1 MPTPSTIWTPDAVRA
16 AEERLRADRSNAN
29 ELLDLLGLCESA
41 ADRTRLAAV
50 QSCRAVFAE
59 WAANRTLVF
68 GLAAPD
74 EGEQG
79 VEAPLQVFRRWV
91 LEQYRRFVV
100 LLRRL
105 VQRNDTPA
113 GLRTPALDS
122 MLQMAALEARFSKPA
137 ADDDDDAGGG
147 AAARSHAFEAPA
159 GAFAQMVGGLA
170 ACARAP
176 TELLERLREPHLE
189 QLDVSFF
196 LLRAI
201 QRLARP
207 RQQAAAAQAA
217 AAAGTARRG
226 ARPERLLDL
235 LLLVV
240 PPKRDSKPDEAAL
253 LARPAGKPAG
263 WGAAAAHLLSAK
275 KHRFEFGR
283 AWRALLSLPALSDAV
298 FHRAM
303 EALPDACLAHVSRP
317 LQFCDLLSDGY
328 ARGGVDALLALRG
341 LFVLM
346 VRHNLEYPLF
356 YARLYNLLTPEALG
370 GAHRAQF
377 ALELQKFLGS
387 SGLPVTMIAAFAKRL
402 CRIALVGTAPA
413 AALAVALTFN
423 VLHRHPTARVI
434 AHRPRAGEPGAPSP
448 AAADAAT
455 DAAANGGVGGGDGEA
470 ATLDREPGAAP
481 LETFDADADDPEKSG
496 AISSCLWEVDSLRAH
511 HCPTVASLAALF
523 AQPFTRETQPVPLEP
538 LLAMSYRSLARLE
551 TRRKLRSV
559 PLVPTQ
565 PAALFGGG
573 GADGAGLASWR

>member
-1 MPTPSTIWTPDAVRA
+1 MPKSATTWTSDAVRQ
-16 AEERLRADRSNAN
+16 AEERLRADRSNVN
-29 ELLDLLGLCESA
+29 ELIDLLGLCESA

-68 GLAAPD
+68 VLAAPE

-79 VEAPLQVFRRWV
+79 EAPLQVFRRWV

-113 GLRTPALDS
+113 GLRTPALDT
-122 MLQMAALEARFSKPA
+122 MLQMAALEARYSKPV
-137 ADDDDDAGGG
+137 ADDDADAAG

-170 ACARAP
+170 ACSRAP

-240 PPKRDSKPDEAAL
+240 PPKSDSKPDEAAL

-263 WGAAAAHLLSAK
+263 WGAAAAQLLSSK

-283 AWRALLSLPALSDAV
+283 AWRALLSLPALPDAV

-303 EALPDACLAHVSRP
+303 EQLPDACLAHVSRP

-328 ARGGVDALLALRG
+328 ARGGVDALLSLRG

-346 VRHNLEYPLF
+346 VKHNLEYPQF
-356 YARLYNLLTPEALG
+356 YARLYGLLTPDALG
-370 GAHRAQF
+370 GPHRAQF
-377 ALELQKFLGS
+377 ALELQRFLGS

-402 CRIALVGTAPA
+402 CRIALVGTTPA

-434 AHRPRAGEPGAPSP
+434 VHRPRAGEPGAPSV
-448 AAADAAT
+448 AADAA
-455 DAAANGGVGGGDGEA
+455 GGDGSGEPA
-470 ATLDREPGAAP
+470 KLDREPGAAP
-481 LETFDADADDPEKSG
+481 LETFDDDADDPEKSG
-496 AISSCLWEVDSLRAH
+496 AIGSSLWEVDSLRAH

-523 AQPFTRETQPVPLEP
+523 AQPFTHATQPVPLEP

-559 PLVPTQ
+559 PIVPTQ

-573 GADGAGLASWR
+573 AADGAGLASWR